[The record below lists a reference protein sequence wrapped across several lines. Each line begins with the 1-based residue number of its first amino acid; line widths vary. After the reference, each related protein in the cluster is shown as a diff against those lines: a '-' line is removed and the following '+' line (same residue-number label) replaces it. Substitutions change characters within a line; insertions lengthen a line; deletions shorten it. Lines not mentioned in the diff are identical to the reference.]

1 MRILPV
7 LLGQGCLG
15 HGLPGTWSAYVMP

>member
-15 HGLPGTWSAYVMP
+15 HGHYLDNGTVYI